1 MTCQKGRKNMTEE
14 ERKGAMA
21 NLANSLTHEEIKEE
35 DVIESFLV
43 GNVPRSDKT
52 KKLCLMM

>member
-1 MTCQKGRKNMTEE
+1 MTEE